1 MESRMRH
8 LFLAAAILFTAFTAG
23 ATATNQRT
31 VHAPANMVV
40 QTSWL
45 AAHLSDKNLVIL
57 HVGAN
62 QAGYDAGHIPGA
74 RYLALSEIAVRR
86 DGILYNLPETK
97 DLKTTFE
104 RLGVGNNSHIVLYG
118 DMFNLFALRAYVGLK
133 YLGHGSNV
141 SLLDGGLEAWA
152 REHGTVRTTPK
163 DIAPAVLTVQPNAAV
178 IIQLPEVRKA
188 VSTKGIDLV
197 DARSPTEYMGTNA
210 GPGGARN
217 GHIPGAKNVF
227 WGRIS

>member
-31 VHAPANMVV
+31 VHVPANMVV

-104 RLGVGNNSHIVLYG
+104 RLRGRATFLYC
-118 DMFNLFALRAYVGLK
+118 
-133 YLGHGSNV
+133 
-141 SLLDGGLEAWA
+141 SLWRHVQSLCTSGI
-152 REHGTVRTTPK
+152 RRTQ
-163 DIAPAVLTVQPNAAV
+163 I
-178 IIQLPEVRKA
+178 
-188 VSTKGIDLV
+188 S
-197 DARSPTEYMGTNA
+197 
-210 GPGGARN
+210 GARKQCLAARWWIGSVGKRTRN
-217 GHIPGAKNVF
+217 RKDD
-227 WGRIS
+227 S